1 MSNQSIFMIV
11 AVKLPLLRN
20 SLICQKLVRGT
31 GHNYFG
37 EFMWSNDIL
46 FIFPVVILGLLSIS
60 VGLAIGEPA
69 NLGEKANPFATPLEI
84 LPEWYFYPTFNLL
97 RVLSDKLIG
106 VLSLLYA
113 PVILLTTFLIEN
125 MSKYQNPFR
134 RPLASSIFLTSI
146 SYSVIL
152 GIGSLLPLT
161 EALPLCS

>member
-1 MSNQSIFMIV
+1 MD
-11 AVKLPLLRN
+11 LL
-20 SLICQKLVRGT
+20 
-31 GHNYFG
+31 
-37 EFMWSNDIL
+37 
-46 FIFPVVILGLLSIS
+46 
-60 VGLAIGEPA
+60 IGEPA